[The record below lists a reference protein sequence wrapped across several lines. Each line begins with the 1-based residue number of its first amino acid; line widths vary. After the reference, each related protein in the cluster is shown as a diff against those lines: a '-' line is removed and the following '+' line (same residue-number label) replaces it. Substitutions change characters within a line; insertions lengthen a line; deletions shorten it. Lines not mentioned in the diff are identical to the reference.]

1 MSMPTTDLRI
11 TLTDAA
17 AAELHRFL
25 EAEELHSSLTA
36 VTRLSVS
43 PGGCSGFR
51 YQMTVED
58 AAQDGDVVVEPV
70 AGVRLAVDPFSA
82 SYLDGLVLDYKS
94 TLTAAGFVFQNP
106 NASGGCGCGSSFS
119 A

>member
-1 MSMPTTDLRI
+1 MSQPTTDMQI
-11 TLTDAA
+11 TLTEP
-17 AAELHRFL
+17 AAEAIRRFL
-25 EAEELHSSLTA
+25 EAEQLQASPTA
-36 VTRLSVS
+36 VTRLSVM

-51 YQMTVED
+51 YEMFVED
-58 AAQDGDVVVEPV
+58 AAQDGDVVIEPV